1 MLRETDPHFRLLD
14 RALAGR
20 YALERRLG
28 RGGMGVVFLAREL
41 SLDRRVAIKLLL
53 PGKAVDP
60 VARERF
66 LVEARTAAQLSH
78 PNIVPIFA
86 VDERTDV
93 VFFAMAYVAGQTL
106 GQRVRERGP
115 LRPEE
120 GARLLRDVGWALAHA
135 HERGVVH
142 RDVKPDNILLDAA
155 TGRALVSDFGIA
167 RVGAGGGTTGPRE
180 VVGTA
185 EYMSPEQASGLGV
198 DARSDLY
205 SLGVVG
211 YYALSGQ
218 LPFDARDSYEMLARH
233 IAAPPTPLASVA
245 PGVPRR
251 LAQVIDR
258 CLLKEPAARF
268 TSGAHL
274 ADAVRLAVAVP
285 VGPPLALRAFLVE
298 SRQLSAPALL
308 YGTLLGLA
316 VPLLVMQLVTSA
328 ELRARLVAAGFIVWL
343 FVLPTVLMVLRVRR
357 LRAAGFDR
365 DDLTDALAAELVRH
379 REELAFLY
387 GEGPSRLER
396 LLRRLAYAG
405 VCLAATAVGVGLA
418 LLAAVMARARTEH
431 RTDPKRGRRLRFW
444 GGPLGRCLFRLAG
457 LRLARRR
464 AATAAHTD
472 RPSPDIIVD
481 AVAEGDD
488 RGRELSTIGPS
499 MVRYRPPLTAR
510 SLSPASRSCSSV
522 LQNANRTSRR
532 PSSGR
537 LKKLEPGTG
546 ATPASHVSQRAN
558 ASSGRSE
565 SAEKSARV

>member
-93 VFFAMAYVAGQTL
+93 VFFAMAYVEGQTL

-167 RVGAGGGTTGPRE
+167 RVGGGSGTTGPWE

-185 EYMSPEQASGLGV
+185 DYMSPEQAGGSGV
-198 DARSDLY
+198 DARSDIY

-218 LPFDARDSYEMLARH
+218 LPFEAPDCYAMLARH
-233 IAAPPTPLASVA
+233 ITEPAPPLASVA

-258 CLLKEPAARF
+258 CLSKDRDDRPEG
-268 TSGAHL
+268 TSVL
-274 ADAVRLAVAVP
+274 ADQLSRALEQRREL
-285 VGPPLALRAFLVE
+285 PLALRVFVKRGARFDD
-298 SRQLSAPALL
+298 AGALL
-308 YGTLLGLA
+308 YPFVLLGA
-316 VPLLVMQLVTSA
+316 VVAASPITSVAFGYGLFAAGITLVPAVVLIQ
-328 ELRARLVAAGFIVWL
+328 RAR
-343 FVLPTVLMVLRVRR
+343 R
-357 LRAAGFDR
+357 LLKAGFDHG
-365 DDLTDALAAELVRH
+365 DLEV
-379 REELAFLY
+379 
-387 GEGPSRLER
+387 
-396 LLRRLAYAG
+396 
-405 VCLAATAVGVGLA
+405 
-418 LLAAVMARARTEH
+418 
-431 RTDPKRGRRLRFW
+431 
-444 GGPLGRCLFRLAG
+444 
-457 LRLARRR
+457 
-464 AATAAHTD
+464 
-472 RPSPDIIVD
+472 
-481 AVAEGDD
+481 
-488 RGRELSTIGPS
+488 
-499 MVRYRPPLTAR
+499 
-510 SLSPASRSCSSV
+510 
-522 LQNANRTSRR
+522 
-532 PSSGR
+532 
-537 LKKLEPGTG
+537 
-546 ATPASHVSQRAN
+546 
-558 ASSGRSE
+558 
-565 SAEKSARV
+565 

>member
-93 VFFAMAYVAGQTL
+93 VFFAMAYVEGQTL

-328 ELRARLVAAGFIVWL
+328 ELGARLVAAGFIVWL
-343 FVLPTVLMVLRVRR
+343 LVLPTVLMVLRVRR

-396 LLRRLAYAG
+396 LLRRMAYAG
-405 VCLAATAVGVGLA
+405 VCLAATAVGVGLRAPGLAASSVQLAALGIGVGVA

-431 RTDPKRGRRLRFW
+431 RTDPKRERRLRFW
-444 GGPLGRCLFRLAG
+444 GGPLGRWLFRLAG

-472 RPSPDIIVD
+472 RPSPDIVVD

-488 RGRELSTIGPS
+488 RGRQEAVEGG
-499 MVRYRPPLTAR
+499 
-510 SLSPASRSCSSV
+510 SCP
-522 LQNANRTSRR
+522 R
-532 PSSGR
+532 
-537 LKKLEPGTG
+537 
-546 ATPASHVSQRAN
+546 
-558 ASSGRSE
+558 
-565 SAEKSARV
+565 